1 MVDRAAGTGTLIL
14 TVTRACNLRC
24 AYCPT
29 AKDGWPSLTP
39 DDARRAVRLFA
50 DTYGG
55 GDIKMFG
62 GEPLLVP
69 DVVRAAFEA
78 ARDDPRVRRV
88 YLSTNG
94 LGLDRGWLDYLAGF
108 PKGILTLSLDG
119 APADHRG
126 LRRALPGVPDAYD
139 HVVGL
144 LDALHATPRV
154 VVTQTIAPN
163 TAKRA
168 AQNFDHLRSLGFW
181 RFNLLPGYYIPWQD
195 EQIAALEGGFGAIAG
210 RYRAAWAAG
219 ERLYLRNLFTWAP
232 TPFFNTGLVVDADR
246 TIHPSNIGLSGA
258 LDDTRA
264 QTTCGTLDHPPT
276 PEALAAKAATINPL
290 LRETLPDR
298 VWESTQA
305 VDAALSRMCEGLYP
319 SWAAHRRRRRAA
331 RAQRAESD
339 GNAAR

>member
-1 MVDRAAGTGTLIL
+1 MADGAPGTGTLIL

-39 DDARRAVRLFA
+39 DDARRAVGLFA

-69 DVVRAAFEA
+69 EVVRAAFEA
-78 ARDDPRVRRV
+78 ARDDRRVRRV

-94 LGLDRGWLDYLAGF
+94 LGLDRDWLDYLADY
-108 PKGILTLSLDG
+108 PKGILTLSMDG

-163 TAKRA
+163 TARRA
-168 AQNFDHLRSLGFW
+168 AENFDHLRSLGFW
-181 RFNLLPGYYIPWQD
+181 RFNLLPGYYIPWRD
-195 EQIAALEGGFGAIAG
+195 EQLAALAAGFDGIAD

-258 LDDTRA
+258 LDDTRVE
-264 QTTCGTLDHPPT
+264 TTCGTLDDPPS
-276 PEALAAKAATINPL
+276 PEALAAKARAINPL
-290 LRETLPDR
+290 LRETLPER

-305 VDAALSRMCEGLYP
+305 VDAALSRLCEGLYP
-319 SWAAHRRRRRAA
+319 AWAAHRRQRRAA
-331 RAQRAESD
+331 RARRAGLD
-339 GNAAR
+339 GPATR